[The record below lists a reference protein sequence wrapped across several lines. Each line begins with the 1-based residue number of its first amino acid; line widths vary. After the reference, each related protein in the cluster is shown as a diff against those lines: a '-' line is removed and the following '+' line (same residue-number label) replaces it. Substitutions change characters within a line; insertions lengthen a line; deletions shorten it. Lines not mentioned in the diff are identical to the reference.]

1 MGFRFRAGGELLKTK
16 QKTGRQNVGR
26 FLKGKSRFGPHG
38 LWPGLPDQNSEDMH
52 RTSSL
57 LGARGKSERE
67 IHSSSSF
74 PLENVSHSA
83 QILPQN
89 EEMVHT
95 KWPLIAVHRLW
106 LVLFLRRPG
115 GLRAGGLFGDGGD
128 LGRFGPAAGSSRGVR
143 GVGADGASV
152 LQL

>member
-1 MGFRFRAGGELLKTK
+1 MDPTDSGLDCQTRTLL
-16 QKTGRQNVGR
+16 V
-26 FLKGKSRFGPHG
+26 LC
-38 LWPGLPDQNSEDMH
+38 M
-52 RTSSL
+52 SSVW
-57 LGARGKSERE
+57 GKSERE

-89 EEMVHT
+89 EELVHT
-95 KWPLIAVHRLW
+95 KWPSIAAHRLW

-115 GLRAGGLFGDGGD
+115 GLWAGGLFGDGGD
-128 LGRFGPAAGSSRGVR
+128 LGGFGPAAGPPRGVR